1 MKYTNKQFVRWDD
14 LDAFNHLNNAKY
26 LTLIQEARFQW
37 SFAEPKVRE
46 EEPTMIEMVVGRA
59 EIDFLAPIYEGG
71 RFYDVDLWVEEIG
84 GASFKLAYEIKS
96 EDGTLHARVRTVQV
110 AIDMNTKKSR
120 RINDVERAFLQ
131 QYLEK

>member
-37 SFAEPKVRE
+37 SFSEPKVRE
-46 EEPTMIEMVVGRA
+46 EAPTMIEMVVGRA
-59 EIDFLAPIYEGG
+59 EVDFLAPIYEGG
-71 RFYDVDLWVEEIG
+71 RFYDITLWVEEIG
-84 GASFKLAYEIKS
+84 GASFKLAYEVLG

-110 AIDMNTKKSR
+110 AIDMQTKKSR
-120 RINDVERAFLQ
+120 RISETERAFLN
-131 QYLEK
+131 QYLLN

>member
-46 EEPTMIEMVVGRA
+46 EAPTMIEMVVGRA
-59 EIDFLAPIYEGG
+59 EVDFLSPIYEGG
-71 RFYDVDLWVEEIG
+71 RFYDVTLWVEEIG
-84 GASFKLAYEIKS
+84 GASFKLSYEVIG
-96 EDGTLHARVRTVQV
+96 EDGTVHARVRTVQV
-110 AIDMNTKKSR
+110 AIDMQSKRSR
-120 RINDVERAFLQ
+120 RLSEAERAFLAH
-131 QYLEK
+131 YTIE